1 MLHLQQLYMIWF
13 AEVLVNDYTRTTNL
27 ENVSGAHTKI
37 CYTRNCADMHLF
49 LAISHRAQRALEL
62 RS

>member
-1 MLHLQQLYMIWF
+1 MLHLHQLYMIWF
-13 AEVLVNDYTRTTNL
+13 AEVLVNDDTRTTNL
-27 ENVSGAHTKI
+27 ENASGAHPNI
-37 CYTRNCADMHLF
+37 CYTRDGADMHLF

>member
-1 MLHLQQLYMIWF
+1 MIWF
-13 AEVLVNDYTRTTNL
+13 AEVLVNNYTRTTNL
-27 ENVSGAHTKI
+27 ENASGAHPNI
-37 CYTRNCADMHLF
+37 CYTRDGAEMHLF